1 MDPNIDVIWGTATDD
16 TLGED
21 AKVTILATGLED
33 DLSNE
38 VKKEVHHDE
47 NDYYED
53 LIPKLYKPQKPTT
66 MAERIIQTEIKFDV
80 EPAPAPEPPVVEP
93 EPPVVVE
100 PVVEEEIVPKESTTV
115 TKLKAW
121 LDKVMKSVVE

>member
-1 MDPNIDVIWGTATDD
+1 
-16 TLGED
+16 
-21 AKVTILATGLED
+21 
-33 DLSNE
+33 
-38 VKKEVHHDE
+38 
-47 NDYYED
+47 
-53 LIPKLYKPQKPTT
+53 